1 MFWTAFDRHDGYTGR
16 AVFTP
21 VLAVAD
27 TSCVDFPSDPGLVA
41 VALRFGVAPNALLG
55 HGAEAWVYALDDERV
70 LRVLRDGGR
79 KADVLRRMA
88 LVAELTRSQPA
99 YRLPEVLDVGEIEGR
114 TYAIERRLPGRSMLE
129 ELGRIEGA
137 ARERLIDAYL
147 DTSASLGDL
156 HLPAHAGFGDLIAD
170 DSIIT
175 PTWRAYLD
183 ERAARNLARST
194 PELRHLDP
202 VAIADGL
209 PDASTPS
216 FVHLD
221 AFAGNFLTDGVRI
234 TAVLDI
240 GASSLAG
247 DRRLDP
253 IASAVYLS
261 DPYLTPTATAH
272 DADVALAWLRT
283 KGLAEWLE
291 PGRRWLAAYWSFE
304 ADDPKAIAWCSG
316 VLLRPQP

>member
-1 MFWTAFDRHDGYTGR
+1 M
-16 AVFTP
+16 TP
-21 VLAVAD
+21 VLAHAD
-27 TSCVDFPSDPGLVA
+27 TSYVDFPDDPGLVA

-55 HGAEAWVYALDDERV
+55 HGGEAWVYALDDDRV
-70 LRVLRDGGR
+70 LRILHAGGR
-79 KADVLRRMA
+79 KADVLRRRVLVEELA
-88 LVAELTRSQPA
+88 LAQPV

-114 TYAIERRLPGRSMLE
+114 AYAIERRLPGRSVLE

-137 ARERLIDAYL
+137 ARDRLIEAYL

-156 HLPAHAGFGDLIAD
+156 HLPAHTGFGDLIAD
-170 DSIIT
+170 DLIVAA
-175 PTWRAYLD
+175 TWRAYLE
-183 ERAARNLARST
+183 ERAARNLSRST
-194 PELRHLDP
+194 PELRQVDP
-202 VAIADGL
+202 AGLADGL
-209 PDASTPS
+209 PDTSTPS

-234 TAVLDI
+234 TAVIDF
-240 GASSLAG
+240 GVSSLAG

-261 DPYLTPTATAH
+261 DPHVTPTATAH
-272 DADVALAWLRT
+272 DVDVALAWLRT

-304 ADDPKAIAWCSG
+304 ADDPKVIAWCSD
-316 VLLRPQP
+316 VLLRSQPII

>member
-1 MFWTAFDRHDGYTGR
+1 
-16 AVFTP
+16 
-21 VLAVAD
+21 
-27 TSCVDFPSDPGLVA
+27 VDFPNDSGLVS
-41 VALRFGVAPNALLG
+41 VALRFGVSPNALLG
-55 HGAEAWVYALDDERV
+55 HGDEAWVYALDDDRV
-70 LRVLRDGGR
+70 LRILRGGGT

-88 LVAELTRSQPA
+88 LVQELALAQPA
-99 YRLPEVLDVGEIEGR
+99 YQLPEVLDVGEIAGR
-114 TYAIERRLPGRSMLE
+114 TYAIERRLSGRSLLA
-129 ELGRIEGA
+129 ELDHIEGV
-137 ARERLIDAYL
+137 ARERLIEAYL

-156 HLPAHAGFGDLIAD
+156 QLPAHTGFGELIAD
-170 DSIIT
+170 DSIVA
-175 PTWRAYLD
+175 PTWRAYLE

-194 PELRHLDP
+194 PELRQVDP
-202 VAIADGL
+202 AGIAGGM

-234 TAVLDI
+234 TAVIDF
-240 GASSLAG
+240 GVSSLAG

-261 DPYLTPTATAH
+261 DPHLTPTATGH
-272 DADVALAWLRT
+272 DVDVALAWLRT

-304 ADDPKAIAWCSG
+304 ADDPKAIAWCSD
-316 VLLRPQP
+316 VLLRSQPII

>member
-1 MFWTAFDRHDGYTGR
+1 M
-16 AVFTP
+16 
-21 VLAVAD
+21 
-27 TSCVDFPSDPGLVA
+27 DFPSDPGLVA

-55 HGAEAWVYALDDERV
+55 HGGEAWVYALDDDRV
-70 LRVLRDGGR
+70 LRILRDGGR
-79 KADVLRRMA
+79 KADVLRRRA
-88 LVAELTRSQPA
+88 LVEELALARPV
-99 YRLPEVLDVGEIEGR
+99 YRLPEVLDVGEVEGR

-137 ARERLIDAYL
+137 ARERLIEAYL

-156 HLPAHAGFGDLIAD
+156 HLPAHDGFGDLIAD
-170 DSIIT
+170 DLIVA
-175 PTWRAYLD
+175 PTWRGYL
-183 ERAARNLARST
+183 EQRAAANLTRST
-194 PELRHLDP
+194 PELRQIDP
-202 VAIADGL
+202 VGIADGL
-209 PDASTPS
+209 PDAATPS

-234 TAVLDI
+234 TAVIDI

-261 DPYLTPTATAH
+261 DRHVTPTATAH
-272 DADVALAWLRT
+272 DMDVALAWLRT
-283 KGLAEWLE
+283 NGLAEWLE

-304 ADDPKAIAWCSG
+304 ADDPKAIAWCRD
-316 VLLRPQP
+316 VLLRPQPI

>member
-1 MFWTAFDRHDGYTGR
+1 
-16 AVFTP
+16 
-21 VLAVAD
+21 
-27 TSCVDFPSDPGLVA
+27 
-41 VALRFGVAPNALLG
+41 
-55 HGAEAWVYALDDERV
+55 VYALDDDRV
-70 LRVLRDGGR
+70 LRILRDGGR
-79 KADVLRRMA
+79 KADLLRRMA
-88 LVAELTRSQPA
+88 LVEELALAQPV

-137 ARERLIDAYL
+137 ARERLIEAYL

-156 HLPAHAGFGDLIAD
+156 HLPAHTGFGELIAD
-170 DSIIT
+170 DSIVA
-175 PTWRAYLD
+175 PTWRAYLE
-183 ERAARNLARST
+183 ERAARNLSRST
-194 PELRHLDP
+194 PELRQVDP
-202 VAIADGL
+202 AAVAGGL
-209 PDASTPS
+209 PDAATPS

-234 TAVLDI
+234 TAVIDF
-240 GASSLAG
+240 GVSSLAG

-261 DPYLTPTATAH
+261 DPNLTPTVTAR
-272 DADVALAWLRT
+272 DVDIALAWLRA

-304 ADDPKAIAWCSG
+304 ADDPKAIAWCSD
-316 VLLRPQP
+316 VLLRSQPII